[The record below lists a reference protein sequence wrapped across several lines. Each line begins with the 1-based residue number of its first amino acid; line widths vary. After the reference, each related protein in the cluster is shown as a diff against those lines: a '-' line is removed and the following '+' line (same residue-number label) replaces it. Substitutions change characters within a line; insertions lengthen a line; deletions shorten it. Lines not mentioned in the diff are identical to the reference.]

1 MYRCF
6 LIETKTCELWVR
18 QSRVDEECGLWTSRI
33 GYLNLYTTLF
43 LYVWGIEKSL
53 PDSPRF
59 LPTLQSS
66 RVGRI

>member
-6 LIETKTCELWVR
+6 LIETKTCEPR
-18 QSRVDEECGLWTSRI
+18 AHQSKVDEECGLWTLRK
-33 GYLNLYTTLF
+33 GDLNLYTTLF
-43 LYVWGIEKSL
+43 LYVWSIEGSL

-66 RVGRI
+66 RVGCI